1 MSVREKFS
9 RSETLRGRLAH
20 AVADPSWVG
29 WALFAGCGA
38 VAAVMGLTGSAGRA
52 LEGGPAARLMA
63 HMPDPLVALA
73 LGAGCLTAL
82 AVLWLLLPRG
92 IRRRKKDEE
101 EYELYQEPPKVPTWI
116 LIVVWAV
123 LLLPFA
129 GVGYLLWQGW
139 TPFGQ
144 DGAPLSAARPPSF
157 LHGRRFSP
165 YGGPAAVVSPA
176 FWSVG
181 VTALTL
187 CAAFGSL
194 VFVVWILFGD
204 RLAWWWAGPLLERRS
219 ELLAEAVSDSL
230 DDLAREPDA
239 RIAII
244 KCYRRFEQV
253 LARSGVPRAPW
264 QAPMEFMRAALGKL
278 PLPPQAVQRLTGL
291 FEIARFSNEP
301 LGPSEHATACESLG
315 EIHLTLGREKAD
327 VSTP

>member
-1 MSVREKFS
+1 MREKLS
-9 RSETLRGRLAH
+9 RPDTPRRPLAR
-20 AVADPSWVG
+20 AVSDPSWAG

-38 VAAVMGLTGSAGRA
+38 IAAVMGLTGSAGRA

-73 LGAGCLTAL
+73 LGAGSLTAL
-82 AVLWLLLPRG
+82 AILWLLLPRG

-101 EYELYQEPPKVPTWI
+101 EYEIYVEPVKVPAWI

-123 LLLPFA
+123 LLSPFA
-129 GVGYLLWQGW
+129 GVGYLIWRGW
-139 TPFGQ
+139 TPFGP
-144 DGAPLSAARPPSF
+144 DGTALSPARALSPLSGRP
-157 LHGRRFSP
+157 FSP

-176 FWSVG
+176 FWNVG
-181 VTALTL
+181 LTALAL

-194 VFVVWILFGD
+194 VFVAWILFGD
-204 RLAWWWAGPLLERRS
+204 RLARWWAGPLPGRRS
-219 ELLAEAVSDSL
+219 EMLAEAVSDSL

-244 KCYRRFEQV
+244 KCYRRFEQM
-253 LARSGVPRAPW
+253 LARSRVPRAPW
-264 QAPMEFMRAALGKL
+264 QTPMEFMRAALGRL
-278 PLPPQAVQRLTGL
+278 ALPPQAVQRLTGL

-301 LGPSEHATACESLG
+301 LGPSEHAAACESLA

-327 VSTP
+327 VSIP

>member
-1 MSVREKFS
+1 
-9 RSETLRGRLAH
+9 
-20 AVADPSWVG
+20 
-29 WALFAGCGA
+29 
-38 VAAVMGLTGSAGRA
+38 
-52 LEGGPAARLMA
+52 
-63 HMPDPLVALA
+63 MPDPLVALA
-73 LGAGCLTAL
+73 LGAGGLTAL

-101 EYELYQEPPKVPTWI
+101 EYELYVEPMKVPAWF

-129 GVGYLLWQGW
+129 GVGYLIWQGW

-144 DGAPLSAARPPSF
+144 DGAPLSAARVLSF
-157 LHGRRFSP
+157 LHRRPFSP
-165 YGGPAAVVSPA
+165 YGGPAAVASPA
-176 FWSVG
+176 FWNVG
-181 VTALTL
+181 VTALAL

-204 RLAWWWAGPLLERRS
+204 RLAWWWTGPLSKRRS
-219 ELLAEAVSDSL
+219 EILTDAVSDSL

-253 LARSGVPRAPW
+253 LARSRVPRAPW
-264 QAPMEFMRAALGKL
+264 QTPMEFMRSALGRL
-278 PLPPQAVQRLTGL
+278 PLPPQPVQRLTGL

-301 LGPSEHATACESLG
+301 LGPPEHAAARESLA